1 VATPT
6 PAPTPTPKKR
16 SLLGRI
22 FGGKVKATPAPT
34 TPIATPTPR
43 SYRRKPGTSSA
54 ARTESSEV
62 TKTDTDKPEKAAAEP
77 EEKKEPEA
85 TNVAEAPT
93 ATPPPRKTSKT
104 KEKPPTVAKSGPPEP
119 PAGSDPEVIEKFK
132 YDQAKA
138 KALEDSEIQELKQKA
153 DNSTTDEE
161 SKKASRAYNKA
172 LFNKMRRI
180 DSSLKDRI
188 DRMEAAMM
196 KRFDE

>member
-1 VATPT
+1 V
-6 PAPTPTPKKR
+6 
-16 SLLGRI
+16 
-22 FGGKVKATPAPT
+22 

-43 SYRRKPGTSSA
+43 SYRRKLATSSSSKPDTSDA
-54 ARTESSEV
+54 ANADTE
-62 TKTDTDKPEKAAAEP
+62 KPEKATAEP
-77 EEKKEPEA
+77 ADKKEPDVA
-85 TNVAEAPT
+85 NVAEAPT
-93 ATPPPRKTSKT
+93 ATPAPRKTSKT
-104 KEKPPTVAKSGPPEP
+104 KEKTPAVAKAGPPEP

-153 DNSTTDEE
+153 DNSTSDEE

-196 KRFDE
+196 KRFQE